1 MNIELI
7 AFTEA
12 GLRLGER
19 VASALAAQGDGARLA
34 CGFGEKKTD
43 FRAWTARGF
52 DGADAL
58 VFVGA
63 AGIAVRAVAPHV
75 QSKAGDPA
83 VLVLDEGGRFV
94 VPILSGHIGGG
105 NRLARCIAALL
116 GAQPVLTT
124 ATDVRGVF
132 AVDDWAVSQGLAI
145 VNPACIK
152 PVSARRLRGETVR
165 IKSDAPLRGATPDGV
180 ALTQADDY
188 DVLISHG
195 ASCRAGALHLV
206 PRCLVLGVGCRKGV
220 AVETVE
226 AVLAEFLARHDVS
239 PLALCGVYSI
249 ALKAR
254 EEALLRLCTRFKLP
268 FETYSAQELNALPG
282 EFSASD
288 FVRGV
293 AGVDNVC
300 ERSAVLGSGG
310 GALVARKYAKNGVT
324 MALAMRAVCYDLGGN
339 LDG

>member
-1 MNIELI
+1 MNVELI

-12 GLRLGER
+12 GLWLAER
-19 VASALAAQGDGARLA
+19 AASALAGDGDIARLA
-34 CGFGEKKTD
+34 RGFGEEKTD

-52 DGADAL
+52 EHADAL

-75 QSKAGDPA
+75 QSKTGDPA

-105 NRLARCIAALL
+105 NRLARRVAAHL

-132 AVDDWAVSQGLAI
+132 AVDDWAVSQELSIA
-145 VNPACIK
+145 NPACIK
-152 PVSARRLRGETVR
+152 PVSARLLRGETVH
-165 IKSDAPLRGATPDGV
+165 IKSDVPLHGAPPHGV
-180 ALTQADDY
+180 ALTQADGY
-188 DVLISHG
+188 DILISHG

-206 PRCLVLGVGCRKGV
+206 PRCLTLGVGCRKGV
-220 AVETVE
+220 SVETVE
-226 AVLAEFLARHDVS
+226 AVLAEFLARHDIS

-249 ALKAR
+249 ALKAW
-254 EEALLRLCTRFKLP
+254 EEALLRLCTRLKLP
-268 FETYSAQELNALPG
+268 FETYSAQQLNALPG

-339 LDG
+339 LNG

>member
-12 GLRLGER
+12 GLRLAER
-19 VASALAAQGDGARLA
+19 AADALAADGDLARA
-34 CGFGEKKTD
+34 ARGFGEEKAD
-43 FRAWTARGF
+43 LRAWTARGF
-52 DGADAL
+52 ERADAL

-63 AGIAVRAVAPHV
+63 AGIAVRAVAPYV
-75 QSKAGDPA
+75 RSKAGDPA

-105 NRLARCIAALL
+105 NRLARRVAAHL

-132 AVDDWAVSQGLAI
+132 AVDEWAVSQGLAI

-152 PVSARRLRGETVR
+152 PVSARLLRGETVR
-165 IKSDAPLRGATPDGV
+165 IKSDAPLRGSTPDGV
-180 ALTQADDY
+180 ELTQADDY

-206 PRCLVLGVGCRKGV
+206 PRCLVLGVGCRKGIE
-220 AVETVE
+220 VETVE
-226 AVLAEFLARHDVS
+226 NVLAEFLARCGVS
-239 PLALCGVYSI
+239 PLALCGVRSI
-249 ALKAR
+249 ELKAR
-254 EEALLRLCTRFKLP
+254 EQALLHLCARRNLP
-268 FETYSAQELNALPG
+268 FETYSAQELSALPG
-282 EFSASD
+282 EFTASD
-288 FVRGV
+288 FVRG
-293 AGVDNVC
+293 ATGVDNVC